1 MSADGG
7 DGVWVGI
14 DLGTQS
20 VRAVAVTDSGE
31 VAGSGSAALRSRRT
45 SGHHE
50 QDPRLWW
57 SGVATACRT
66 ALAEVPAASVRG
78 IAVDGTSG
86 TVLLVDDNGL
96 PLTPALMYDDGR
108 AQTQT
113 RTVNEVGGAVWEAL
127 GYRRMQ
133 PSWAL
138 PKLLWLLHEH
148 PEAGRR
154 GRLAHQVDVINRH
167 LVGAPVASDLSN
179 ALKSGAHLVD
189 EEWPH
194 EVMQALGVPTSLL
207 PPLVRPGSLLGH
219 VGAEGAEAT
228 GLPLGT
234 PVRAGMTDG
243 CAAQIGSGALR
254 PGSWNSV
261 LGTTFVLKGVTEQL
275 LHDPAGVVYS
285 HRAPDG
291 GWLPG
296 GASSTGAGAVTAEF
310 AGHDLGE
317 LEQQARALGPARAVT
332 YPLVGEGER
341 FPFTAPAARGFTLGP
356 TRTPVERYAAVLE
369 GVAYVERLSFDYL
382 RMLGAPVDGTVM
394 ISGGAT
400 RSRYW
405 NQLRADILGRP
416 LTLPENPEPALGMAV
431 LAAATDG
438 ELAAVAERMVRV
450 RETVH
455 PRPDHAG
462 RFDASYSRLVR
473 ALEERGWLPAAVAH
487 SADPMAAAS

>member
-1 MSADGG
+1 MSTHDE

-20 VRAVAVTDSGE
+20 VRALAVNGSGE
-31 VAGSGSAALRSRRT
+31 VAGSGSAALHSHRT
-45 SGHHE
+45 GGRHE
-50 QDPRLWW
+50 QDPWSWW
-57 SGVATACRT
+57 SGVVTACRT

-78 IAVDGTSG
+78 VAVDGTSG
-86 TVLLVDDNGL
+86 TVLLVDDDGL

-108 AQTQT
+108 AQTQG

-148 PEAGRR
+148 PEARHR
-154 GRLAHQVDVINRH
+154 GRLAHQVDVVNRQ
-167 LVGAPVASDLSN
+167 LVGTAVACDLSN
-179 ALKSGAHLVD
+179 ALKSGAHLID
-189 EEWPH
+189 EDWPH
-194 EVMQALGVPTSLL
+194 EVMQALGVPASLL

-219 VGAEGAEAT
+219 VGAGGAEAT
-228 GLPLGT
+228 GLPVGT
-234 PVRAGMTDG
+234 PVHAGMTDG

-261 LGTTFVLKGVTEQL
+261 LGTTLVLKGVTEQL

-317 LEQQARALGPARAVT
+317 LEQQAAALGPARAVT

-341 FPFTAPAARGFTLGP
+341 FPFTAPAARGFTLG
-356 TRTPVERYAAVLE
+356 TTGTPVERYAAVLE
-369 GVAYVERLSFDYL
+369 GVAFVERLSFDYL
-382 RMLGAPVDGTVM
+382 RLLGAPVDGTVV

-405 NQLRADILGRP
+405 NQLRADVLGRP

-438 ELAAVAERMVRV
+438 ELATVAERMVRV
-450 RETVH
+450 SGTVH

-473 ALEERGWLPAAVAH
+473 SLEERGWLPAAVAD
-487 SADPMAAAS
+487 SADPMAAS